1 MEYNLECL
9 ERFAALSPD
18 FKNSLGAGPAYIKT
32 KELEAKYG
40 ITLSF
45 VIILLA
51 IDELAPEDVVDYL
64 KMKFALAPTK
74 AKEVAERLLREIYQP
89 AIDSLLSLSSE
100 STAILPRYSASELLD
115 IFDHGLLATI
125 KAGGQEAADVN
136 VSVIFETSQ
145 EATFEN
151 KLVAKLYGNKEEIS
165 SKSLE
170 IEGRLVPA
178 TIANVLKDFIS
189 LKGSDM
195 PDELKIAEY
204 LSLAPNIKAFSREEK
219 DLLRKVLGLY
229 RNLVF
234 FPDSFEGEPTE
245 DWQIIP
251 YDRAEKLSSAKK
263 FDDVLSDRPVAAKK
277 ELEPKREA
285 TRPAAKVAAEQVSLG
300 EMEKELLKY
309 DSSTLE
315 YRAISQEIARLKK
328 KIKK

>member
-9 ERFAALSPD
+9 ERFAALSPSL
-18 FKNSLGAGPAYIKT
+18 KNSLGTGPAYIKT

-40 ITLSF
+40 VTLSF

-51 IDELAPEDVVDYL
+51 IDELEPEDVADYL
-64 KMKFALAPTK
+64 KIKSKLAPGK
-74 AKEVAERLLREIYQP
+74 AKEVADHLIQEVYQP
-89 AIDSLLSLSSE
+89 VIDELLPIGGE
-100 STAILPRYSASELLD
+100 DVVAVANTPRYSAPELLE
-115 IFDHGLLATI
+115 IFDHSLLSTI

-136 VSVIFETSQ
+136 VSVIFETNK

-151 KLVAKLYGNKEEIS
+151 KLIAKLYANKEEVS

-170 IEGRLVPA
+170 IEGRLLPA
-178 TIANVLKDFIS
+178 TIGNVLKDFIS

-204 LSLAPNIKAFSREEK
+204 LSLAPNIKGFSREEK

-234 FPDSFEGEPTE
+234 FPDSFEGEPGE
-245 DWQIIP
+245 NWQIIP
-251 YDRAEKLSSAKK
+251 YERAEKPASVKK
-263 FDDVLSDRPVAAKK
+263 INDVLSDRPSAAKK
-277 ELEPKREA
+277 TAMPKEEKSL
-285 TRPAAKVAAEQVSLG
+285 PVAAEQVSLE

-328 KIKK
+328 KLKK